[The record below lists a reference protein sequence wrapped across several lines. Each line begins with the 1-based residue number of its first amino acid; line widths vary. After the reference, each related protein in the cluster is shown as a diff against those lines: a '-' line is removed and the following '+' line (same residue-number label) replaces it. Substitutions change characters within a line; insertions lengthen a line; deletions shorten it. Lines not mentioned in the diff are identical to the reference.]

1 MKRLVCFGG
10 LDSDLDLAVSRRY
23 NMIHA
28 TGCRMAQGLKGSTMF
43 DSDSDDG
50 GMLGFSSSDVEEL
63 LCQGIKPWDDEAP
76 LALAVLR
83 GGADDYFY

>member
-1 MKRLVCFGG
+1 
-10 LDSDLDLAVSRRY
+10 
-23 NMIHA
+23 
-28 TGCRMAQGLKGSTMF
+28 MF